1 MTWKEILPG
10 DAKPG
15 DYIDINGVH
24 TRIVEMGLFQISFEA
39 AGTIKSID
47 REVAEKIGVRFA
59 REIEDHPHGLIPTED
74 GVVIRIPGLSVI
86 VAEYDYNTDL
96 WFRTSDM
103 SPNAIGTGDLQEHAD
118 ERGFEVLWPKPE
130 VEITDEMID
139 RAARALSYEMT
150 VEKWDDLTTW
160 EINRFLKGAMVALEA
175 ALGEH
180 ICHQPSGYKC
190 IHCGAPAGT
199 LWGRYW
205 CPDCDSMRLAALNKQ
220 FFEFQAALRGE
231 QNDE

>member
-39 AGTIKSID
+39 VGTIKSID

-96 WFRTSDM
+96 WFLTSDM
-103 SPNAIGTGDLQEHAD
+103 SPNAIGTDDLQEHAD
-118 ERGFEVLWPKPE
+118 ERGFEVLWPRPPIE
-130 VEITDEMID
+130 VTAEMVELG
-139 RAARALSYEMT
+139 AEALRKHHCDDDSNFTRWAYEEDAT
-150 VEKWDDLTTW
+150 V
-160 EINRFLKGAMVALEA
+160 VLEA
-175 ALGEH
+175 ALG
-180 ICHQPSGYKC
+180 
-190 IHCGAPAGT
+190 
-199 LWGRYW
+199 
-205 CPDCDSMRLAALNKQ
+205 
-220 FFEFQAALRGE
+220 GE
-231 QNDE
+231 Q